1 MVADY
6 IKNAFLQQNSFDDVD
21 MYCSPEKQTWMMRML
36 ATFITKSQA
45 LIKTGATRSD
55 ISAIGSLPRLLR
67 MKSEVRNDDGAA
79 LAALEQ
85 TVSSE
90 LDALEG
96 KLRG

>member
-1 MVADY
+1 
-6 IKNAFLQQNSFDDVD
+6 
-21 MYCSPEKQTWMMRML
+21 
-36 ATFITKSQA
+36 
-45 LIKTGATRSD
+45 
-55 ISAIGSLPRLLR
+55 

-79 LAALEQ
+79 MAALEQ